1 MTNCRR
7 RDAQDLIVNETVASP
22 ELLHITLRT
31 VRPTSRDHPELP
43 FLIFDYFGPK

>member
-31 VRPTSRDHPELP
+31 VRPTSCDRP
-43 FLIFDYFGPK
+43 FLTFDYFGPE